1 MKLVRTLVF
10 LLPSFGVADFAGFN
24 SPPYPDYYPP
34 FPPINRPDLAYPPP
48 SAPTAI
54 TACRIVAGTYRLN
67 AYDVAKT
74 ERISLQKLVF
84 YLHVSDAGMMTM
96 RAKLKPKRGREEQF
110 VVMPYS
116 TGSDLMNVCSGTDFS
131 FFFRGINVYGKTLGG
146 NLSGRLSGGKL
157 LVDGWVER
165 FDASYNSRVTVNL
178 EGHGFDFVYPYLQ

>member
-34 FPPINRPDLAYPPP
+34 LPPINRPDLAYPPP
-48 SAPTAI
+48 SAPMAI
-54 TACRIVAGTYRLN
+54 TACRIVAGTYRFD
-67 AYDVAKT
+67 AHEVARV

-84 YLHVSDAGMMTM
+84 YLHVSDAGMVVM
-96 RAKLKPKRGREEQF
+96 RARLKPKRGREEQF